1 MERPSS
7 APDGQ
12 PLSDP
17 LLTGIRHRLHDLL
30 QASPGLHLRELER
43 RLGVPQATLRHHLE
57 RLRTRGVVEAY
68 RDGRLLRFFP
78 AGDMEG
84 REALAA
90 LRQEPLRRALL
101 LLLEE
106 GGGSEYRALAA
117 RSEVPQSTLSTRLAA
132 LQARGLATVEKVG
145 RETRWRLV
153 APQAVVRVL
162 REHRESL
169 ADPQVDAF
177 LARLDAG

>member
-1 MERPSS
+1 MERPTSGP
-7 APDGQ
+7 AEP
-12 PLSDP
+12 PSDA
-17 LLTGIRHRLHDLL
+17 LLTGVRRRLLDMLD
-30 QASPGLHLRELER
+30 ASPGLHLRELER

-57 RLRTRGVVEAY
+57 RLRTRGLVEAY

-78 AGDMEG
+78 AGEMEG

-101 LLLEE
+101 LLLQA
-106 GGGSEYRALAA
+106 GGESDYRALAA
-117 RSEVPQSTLSTRLAA
+117 RADVPQSTLSTRLSA
-132 LQARGLATVEKVG
+132 LQARGLATLEKAG

-153 APQAVVRVL
+153 APQAVARVL

-169 ADPQVDAF
+169 ADPEVDAV